1 MKKIFAVAMLL
12 TSIASTAFADGGF
25 PPPTKPTEPTKVGI
39 VLRADGGFPPPSRI
53 VTKRGANIAV

>member
-1 MKKIFAVAMLL
+1 
-12 TSIASTAFADGGF
+12 
-25 PPPTKPTEPTKVGI
+25 